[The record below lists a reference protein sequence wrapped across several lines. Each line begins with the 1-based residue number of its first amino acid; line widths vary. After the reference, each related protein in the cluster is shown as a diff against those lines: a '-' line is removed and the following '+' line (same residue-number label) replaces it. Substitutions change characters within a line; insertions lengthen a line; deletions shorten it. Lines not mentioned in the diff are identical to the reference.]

1 MTLPSNV
8 RLVCVKHFVILKTA
22 VPEETDAIKT
32 CNKSPHISLSLLLIL
47 ALVTL
52 PCSQVKVLHNQ
63 LVLFHNAIAAY
74 FAGNQKQLEQT
85 LKQFHIKLKTPG
97 VDAPSWLEEQ

>member
-1 MTLPSNV
+1 MICHL
-8 RLVCVKHFVILKTA
+8 
-22 VPEETDAIKT
+22 IKMRER
-32 CNKSPHISLSLLLIL
+32 SPHILLPLVL
-47 ALVTL
+47 MLGLVTRL
-52 PCSQVKVLHNQ
+52 CSQVKVLHNQ

>member
-1 MTLPSNV
+1 MVNICL
-8 RLVCVKHFVILKTA
+8 F
-22 VPEETDAIKT
+22 
-32 CNKSPHISLSLLLIL
+32 LLTYLY
-47 ALVTL
+47 
-52 PCSQVKVLHNQ
+52 PCLQVKVLHNQ

-97 VDAPSWLEEQ
+97 ADAPSWLEEQ